1 MAVLSIRRSSTV
13 LLSVCRP
20 ARKSGVHPQP
30 PGPPYL
36 QAVPPHSGSALLAG
50 LPGTGKPL
58 LLVDHVVYVPMGVCH
73 IHCYI
78 PPYLTPAGLFY
89 PGRQKGVQVSIC
101 DRTLKRSSNRIF
113 KNLSSEEKPL
123 DM

>member
-1 MAVLSIRRSSTV
+1 MSGGVAYFFFRIKTDPEVQGHP
-13 LLSVCRP
+13 RP
-20 ARKSGVHPQP
+20 SGPS
-30 PGPPYL
+30 YF
-36 QAVPPHSGSALLAG
+36 QAVPPYSGSAFFTG

-58 LLVDHVVYVPMGVCH
+58 LLVDHIIYVPMGVCH

-78 PPYLTPAGLFY
+78 PPHLTPAGLFY